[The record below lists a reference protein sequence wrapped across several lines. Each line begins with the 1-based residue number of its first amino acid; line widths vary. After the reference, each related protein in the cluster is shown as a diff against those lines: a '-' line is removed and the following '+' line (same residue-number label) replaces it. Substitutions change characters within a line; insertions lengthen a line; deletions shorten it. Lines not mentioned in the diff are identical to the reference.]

1 MSTMKITD
9 VVDAVRSAEA
19 VLTGAHG
26 DHLRAVDALAHARQH
41 MNSCATAA
49 ERLKSERPYKAAHVM
64 LGEFGR
70 SISRGEM
77 DEAQAERV
85 RVLRARALDEGETRE
100 LNEYLET
107 LTASARVRAA
117 AELSSAQVQLHVAVE
132 SERDARQ
139 ALEDAT
145 EALDL
150 TYQRIARALALGAL
164 GAQDLARALETA
176 LEDVS
181 SADADDTEALD
192 LTYRRVARAMASGVL
207 GARAL
212 ETALEDVSSMDAA
225 AEGVAPNVVRV
236 RMYKVREALD
246 VELRFAQGAESRRML
261 LVSDEW
267 STLTS
272 HTPRMRR
279 VPRY

>member
-181 SADADDTEALD
+181 S
-192 LTYRRVARAMASGVL
+192 
-207 GARAL
+207 
-212 ETALEDVSSMDAA
+212 MDAA